1 MTPEELYGAIAA
13 AETVAAVDLAIQAF
27 EATHAGAI
35 QWRAF
40 GRENNR
46 GAVEASNDPGR
57 SLVERIT
64 NGVDAILEAEHA
76 RHNGRPDCRTPKDAA
91 MAWLNVPEDGLSA
104 MGAVPRR
111 QLAQRVTVK
120 VLAGDG
126 RDGRVVE
133 VRDRGIGIR
142 PADMPGTILSL
153 NETNKSRKLYLAG
166 AYGQGGSSTLAVSKV
181 TMIASRAEGQPTVGF
196 TVAMFYEPPP
206 EEDKVGRYVYLTMNG
221 NVLEAA
227 IPDADFPVGTL
238 VRHFGFDLSDYT
250 SPFGVT
256 SVYGLL
262 NRILFDPVLPVW
274 LDNPVN
280 QQRRVIK
287 GSRNALNGAVDEG
300 DDDRRGVRLAHNVP
314 LYTTSLGAEFGRI
327 GLEYWA
333 LERPTQENK
342 RPSAAFVNPTK
353 PIVLTINGQNHAEFS
368 AALIRKDADLS
379 FLTQRLI
386 VHVDCNSLT
395 PLAKRLLF
403 VSNREDARRGV
414 VRKLITDEVVRALR
428 SDDELKRLNDEA
440 RDQGMRERDERAT
453 EEIRR
458 EVSRLL
464 RIQGL
469 AVGQP
474 VGDEPGDE
482 NGRPA
487 RPIRPRPPRPE
498 PEAIE
503 LREPPTYIRL
513 LWDGDE
519 PITFYAEQRR
529 YLRVE
534 TDANSNYHNAR
545 NPAASRINIIV
556 AGDGLTSRGSTP
568 LRGGRMR
575 GIFEATAGAAVGQTG
590 RVRVELSRTGL
601 PMLSDEREYLIVPTP
616 PARPGA
622 RQVTLPQWKIQRV
635 ENRDD
640 SRWTDLNWPD
650 DVNAIASFAQMEH
663 GELVI
668 YYSAVFPRYAL
679 LATNFERRNPALA
692 ASFTTRYEIWLAVH
706 ALLMHQDQPQTA
718 VAPDAPDEDLE
729 AAEARDRQER
739 IRTAVLS
746 TMFAAREAEQ
756 PNLALA
762 GGIEPD

>member
-1 MTPEELYGAIAA
+1 MTSEELYRVVAT
-13 AETVAAVDLAIQAF
+13 AETVAAVEAAIQAF
-27 EATHAGAI
+27 EATHQGSI
-35 QWRAF
+35 RWRAF

-46 GAVEASNDPGR
+46 GTVEASTDPGR
-57 SLVERIT
+57 SLVERVT
-64 NGVDAILEAEHA
+64 NGIDAILEAEHE
-76 RHNGRPDCRTPKDAA
+76 RHHGRPECRSPKDAA
-91 MAWLNVPEDGLSA
+91 MAWLTVPEDGLSA
-104 MGAVPRR
+104 MGPVPRR

-126 RDGRVVE
+126 RDARVVE
-133 VRDRGIGIR
+133 VRDKGTGIR
-142 PADMPGTILSL
+142 PAEMPNTILSL

-166 AYGQGGSSTLAVSKV
+166 AYGQGGSSTLAVSKI
-181 TMIASRAEGQPTVGF
+181 TLIASRAEGQATVGF
-196 TVAMFYEPPP
+196 TLAMFYEPPP
-206 EEDKVGRYVYLTMNG
+206 DEDKLGRYVYLTINDA
-221 NVLEAA
+221 VLEAE
-227 IPDADFPVGTL
+227 ISETDFPIGTL
-238 VRHFGFDLSDYT
+238 VRHFSFDLGDYT

-280 QQRRVIK
+280 DQRRVIK
-287 GSRNALNGAVDEG
+287 GSRNALNGAIDDGDE
-300 DDDRRGVRLAHNVP
+300 DRRGVRLSHNVT
-314 LYTTSLGAEFGRI
+314 LFTTTLGAEFGRVGI
-327 GLEYWA
+327 EYWV
-333 LERPTQENK
+333 LERPTQDNK

-353 PIVLTINGQNHAEFS
+353 PIILTVNGQNHAEFS

-403 VSNREDARRGV
+403 VSNREDARRGI

-440 RDQGMRERDERAT
+440 RDQGMRDRDERAT

-464 RIQGL
+464 RMQGL

-474 VGDEPGDE
+474 VGDEPGDHE
-482 NGRPA
+482 GRPQ
-487 RPIRPRPPRPE
+487 PPPRPPRPE
-498 PEAIE
+498 PEPIE

-513 LWDGDE
+513 LWDQDD

-529 YLRVE
+529 YLRIE

-545 NPAASRINIIV
+545 NPAVSRINVIV
-556 AGDGLTSRGSTP
+556 TGDGLTSRGSTP

-575 GIFEATAGAAVGQTG
+575 GIFEAMAGATAGQAGQI
-590 RVRVELSRTGL
+590 RVELSRTGL
-601 PMLSDEREYLIVPTP
+601 PVLSDERAFQIVPPP

-622 RQVTLPQWKIQRV
+622 RQVTLPQWRIQRI
-635 ENRDD
+635 ENREDAL
-640 SRWTDLNWPD
+640 WTELSWPD

-668 YYSAVFPRYAL
+668 YYSAAFPRYANL
-679 LATNFERRNPALA
+679 NANFERRNPALA
-692 ASFTTRYEIWLAVH
+692 TSFTTRYEIWLAVH
-706 ALLMHQDQPQTA
+706 ALLMHQDQPATA
-718 VAPDAPDEDLE
+718 AEVTAEDTE
-729 AAEARDRQER
+729 AAEVRDRQER

-746 TMFAAREAEQ
+746 TLFAAREAEQ
-756 PNLALA
+756 PALA
-762 GGIEPD
+762 AGGALDYE